1 MEACKLNMQAGKT
14 ILMVEDDK
22 YIALALKI
30 RLQAEGYEV
39 QVAYGFEEARKKVDA
54 KVPDIALVDFNL
66 PDGNGIDLIS
76 SFMKDPRTASIS
88 AMIMTASKKSG
99 LREQA
104 MAQGAAG
111 FFEKPFKSTDLI
123 DSLKNFNALNEQVA
137 V

>member
-1 MEACKLNMQAGKT
+1 
-14 ILMVEDDK
+14 MVEDDK

-39 QVAYGFEEARKKVDA
+39 KVAYGFEEAQRMVEA
-54 KVPDIALVDFNL
+54 SVPDIALLDFNL

-76 SFMKDPRTASIS
+76 CFMKDPRTASIA

-99 LREQA
+99 LREHA
-104 MAQGAAG
+104 MAQGAVG
-111 FFEKPFKSTDLI
+111 YFEKPFKSTDLI
-123 DSLKNFNALNEQVA
+123 DTLKGFDMMSERVA